1 VLKVNLISIASYKLR
16 QKLEVNFV
24 SRSDTM
30 DTGTPCSCTIPNISS
45 FMIIPTYPQLLS
57 KAYLQNIFQKLFPCA
72 PHALTFLI
80 SLKHLDN
87 NYQLTIYISKYH
99 LLLCKLTTVSLI

>member
-1 VLKVNLISIASYKLR
+1 
-16 QKLEVNFV
+16 
-24 SRSDTM
+24 M
-30 DTGTPCSCTIPNISS
+30 DTGTPCSCTIPNILS

-57 KAYLQNIFQKLFPCA
+57 KAYLKIFSRKLFPRA

-99 LLLCKLTTVSLI
+99 LLLCRLTTVSLI

>member
-1 VLKVNLISIASYKLR
+1 VLKVNLISITSYKLR

-30 DTGTPCSCTIPNISS
+30 DIGTPCSCTIPNISS

-57 KAYLQNIFQKLFPCA
+57 KAYLKIFSRNC
-72 PHALTFLI
+72 
-80 SLKHLDN
+80 SLVRLMP
-87 NYQLTIYISKYH
+87 
-99 LLLCKLTTVSLI
+99 

>member
-1 VLKVNLISIASYKLR
+1 VLKVNLISIASYKLH

-30 DTGTPCSCTIPNISS
+30 DTGTPCGCTIPNISS

-57 KAYLQNIFQKLFPCA
+57 KAYLKNIFQKLFPYA

-80 SLKHLDN
+80 SPKHLDN
-87 NYQLTIYISKYH
+87 NYQLIISYIKISSSP
-99 LLLCKLTTVSLI
+99 L

>member
-57 KAYLQNIFQKLFPCA
+57 KAYLKIFSRIVPSCTSCLN
-72 PHALTFLI
+72 FLNK
-80 SLKHLDN
+80 S
-87 NYQLTIYISKYH
+87 QTSG
-99 LLLCKLTTVSLI
+99 

>member
-1 VLKVNLISIASYKLR
+1 VLKVNLISIASYKLH

-30 DTGTPCSCTIPNISS
+30 DTGTPCSCTIPNILS

-57 KAYLQNIFQKLFPCA
+57 KAYLKIFSRNC
-72 PHALTFLI
+72 
-80 SLKHLDN
+80 SLMHLMP
-87 NYQLTIYISKYH
+87 
-99 LLLCKLTTVSLI
+99 